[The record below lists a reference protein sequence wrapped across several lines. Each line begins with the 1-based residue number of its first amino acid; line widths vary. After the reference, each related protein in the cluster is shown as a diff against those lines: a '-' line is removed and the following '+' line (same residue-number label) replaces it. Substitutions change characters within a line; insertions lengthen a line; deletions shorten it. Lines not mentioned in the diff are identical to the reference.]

1 MYMFKCLIFTYII
14 SAHDE
19 ERKMILLM
27 KYVPKHGREKKRKMR
42 VLPTQGQS
50 EESIISK
57 IK

>member
-1 MYMFKCLIFTYII
+1 VAQEKGLLPYDI
-14 SAHDE
+14 SEDTV
-19 ERKMILLM
+19 ILLM
-27 KYVPKHGREKKRKMR
+27 KYMPRHGREKKRKMR